1 VKRMSE
7 KLLEVN
13 NLYLYYR
20 TYKGIVQA
28 VDGVSFWVPKGK
40 AMGLVGES
48 GCGKSSAANAIIRL
62 LPSNTHRYEGSIKLD
77 GRELMK
83 IPDEEFRRKIRWREI
98 AMVFQ
103 GAMNSLN
110 PVIKVGFQVAE
121 PLIVHLG
128 MNKKEALE
136 RAREMF
142 IKVGLSPAFID
153 RYPHELSGGMRQRV
167 VIAMAMVM
175 NPKLLILDEP
185 TSALDVSIQAQIM
198 NLLKELKKEY
208 NLSMI
213 FITHDIALASD
224 ISDYLAVMYA
234 GQIVELGP
242 IDKVL
247 VDPLHPYSQKLIASI
262 PRLRVDRE
270 PEFLPGVPPGLINPP
285 KGCRFANRC
294 PYRMEMC
301 EKEPPLF
308 DVTPDHHVKCW
319 LHGGEHS

>member
-1 VKRMSE
+1 MSSGNI
-7 KLLEVN
+7 LEVKD
-13 NLYLYYR
+13 LYLYYK
-20 TYKGIVQA
+20 TFKGIVQA
-28 VDGVSFWVPKGK
+28 VDGISFKIPKGT

-48 GCGKSSAANAIIRL
+48 GCGKSSTANAIMRL
-62 LPSNTHRYEGSIKLD
+62 LPGNTYRYEGSIKLD
-77 GRELMK
+77 GMELM
-83 IPDEEFRRKIRWREI
+83 DLTDDEFRSRIRWSEI
-98 AMVFQ
+98 AMIFQ

-110 PVIKVGFQVAE
+110 PVLKVGFQVAE

-128 MNKKEALE
+128 MPKEEALE
-136 RAREMF
+136 RARDMF
-142 IKVGLSPAFID
+142 EKVGLAPAFLD

-198 NLLKELKKEY
+198 NLLKQLKKEY

-234 GQIVELGP
+234 GQIVEYGP
-242 IDKVL
+242 IEEVL
-247 VDPLHPYSQKLIASI
+247 LNPQHPYSQKLLASI
-262 PRLRVDRE
+262 PRLRVDKE
-270 PEFLPGVPPGLINPP
+270 PEFLPGAPPGLINPP

-294 PYRMEMC
+294 PSRMDIC
-301 EKEPPLF
+301 DKEDPEIIWLNK
-308 DVTPDHHVKCW
+308 DHFVKCH
-319 LHGGEHS
+319 LYKGG

>member
-1 VKRMSE
+1 MSGGNI
-7 KLLEVN
+7 LEVKD
-13 NLYLYYR
+13 LYLYFK
-20 TYKGIVQA
+20 TFKGIVQA
-28 VDGVSFWVPKGK
+28 VDGISFKIPKGT

-48 GCGKSSAANAIIRL
+48 GCGKSSTANAIMRL
-62 LPSNTHRYEGSIKLD
+62 VPGNTYRYEGSIKLD
-77 GRELMK
+77 GMELM
-83 IPDEEFRRKIRWREI
+83 DLTDDEFRSRIRWREI
-98 AMVFQ
+98 AMIFQ

-110 PVIKVGFQVAE
+110 PVLKVGFQVAE

-128 MNKKEALE
+128 MPKEEALE

-142 IKVGLSPAFID
+142 EKVGLAPAFLD

-198 NLLKELKKEY
+198 NLLKQLKKEY

-234 GQIVELGP
+234 GQIVEYGP
-242 IDKVL
+242 IEEVL
-247 VDPLHPYSQKLIASI
+247 LNPQHPYSQKLLASI
-262 PRLRVDRE
+262 PRLRIDKE
-270 PEFLPGVPPGLINPP
+270 PEFLPGTPPGLINPP

-294 PYRMEMC
+294 PFKMDIC
-301 EKEPPLF
+301 DKEDPEIIWLNK
-308 DVTPDHHVKCW
+308 DHFVKCH
-319 LHGGEHS
+319 LYKGG